1 MKREA
6 PALAPKSALP
16 MPDRDHIQGP
26 IDAPIALVEYGDYEC
41 PYCGEAYPIVK
52 AIQERLGDRLC
63 FAFRNFP
70 LVNSHPHAEHAA
82 ETAEAAGA
90 QGRFWKMHDLLYEN
104 QNALE
109 DEDLA
114 GYALALGLDAE
125 RLMREVQAGAHA
137 ARIREDFR
145 GGARHGVNGTPSFFI
160 NGVRYDGRTDV
171 AGLLTALTGEPKD

>member
-1 MKREA
+1 
-6 PALAPKSALP
+6 

-52 AIQERLGDRLC
+52 AIQERLDDRLC

-114 GYALALGLDAE
+114 GYASALGLDAE
-125 RLMREVQAGAHA
+125 RLMREVEAGAHA

-145 GGARHGVNGTPSFFI
+145 SGARHDVNGTPSFFI

-171 AGLLTALTGEPKD
+171 AGLLSALTGELKD